1 MLFTVFASCDKNND
15 KSANSTANTTDAN
28 NASVTSTEGNN
39 KEPADPPP
47 AENNEFKVPTANYGG
62 KEFNILAPSYLYS
75 DFLKYEDTANAIDL
89 AIYQRDSKIKSHL
102 GVTIKNH
109 LVGATNKR
117 DIISSFNTLKANH
130 DSGDDAYQLY
140 LTDASGAVLK
150 LATQHYVSDLQTFED
165 INLNADYWNKE
176 VMEELEY
183 NSKLYYGVSDYMI
196 ANPNVV
202 FFNKTMQKNYK
213 VNNPYDMVR
222 NGSWTLE
229 NMITESKK
237 VNDEGDKAT
246 KNLGFACGDD
256 WHFVSLLDSC
266 GVEIVKDGGDG
277 YWNLNLNLN
286 NKRHTI
292 VYQLLTDLFDSNST
306 LIYKEKITG
315 IADDDKSI
323 TSGRVL
329 FTFAP
334 LNEAIDYRAS
344 SVDFGVLPYPKYD
357 TTEKEYRSF
366 NWSGFMC
373 VPSTAKDKKLI
384 GQVLESLSYF
394 SSADNN
400 NIRNAYYQ
408 QLIAAS
414 PDDNQMIQIIYNNIV
429 VNRAI
434 NFVGGDG
441 KGDSEYYKRFT
452 SLYNLIYT
460 YQNLAKS
467 YSRSTSADSIALAW
481 ASYGPSAQSAIDII
495 YNI

>member
-1 MLFTVFASCDKNND
+1 MT
-15 KSANSTANTTDAN
+15 
-28 NASVTSTEGNN
+28 
-39 KEPADPPP
+39 
-47 AENNEFKVPTANYGG
+47 ENNEFKVPSANYG
-62 KEFNILAPSYLYS
+62 KDFNILASKYIYT
-75 DFLKYEDTANAIDL
+75 DFVQCEDTSNSLEL
-89 AIYQRDSKIKSHL
+89 AIYERDGKIKTHL
-102 GVTIKNH
+102 GVTLKYN
-109 LVGATNKR
+109 LVGLSNMRDVAAAFNK
-117 DIISSFNTLKANH
+117 LKNNH
-130 DSGDDAYQLY
+130 ASGDDAYQLY
-140 LTDASGAVLK
+140 LTDASAAVLV
-150 LATQHYVSDLQTFED
+150 LATQYYVSDLQTFED

-183 NSKLYYGVSDYMI
+183 KSKLYYGVSDYMI

-202 FFNKTMQKNYK
+202 FFNKTMQKIYK

-246 KNLGFACGDD
+246 KNLGFACGDN

-266 GVEIVKDGGDG
+266 DVKIVKDAGDG
-277 YWNLNLNLN
+277 YQMLDLQVSNARYNNVYNMLKNL
-286 NKRHTI
+286 
-292 VYQLLTDLFDSNST
+292 FGSSST

-394 SSADNN
+394 SSADNS

-408 QLIAAS
+408 QLLAAS

-441 KGDSEYYKRFT
+441 KGDSEYNKRFT

-467 YSRSTSADSIALAW
+467 YSRNTSADSIPLMW
-481 ASYGPSAQSAIDII
+481 ASNGSLAQGAIDII
-495 YNI
+495 YG